1 MLILGVVTI
10 ACGFIFFFFL
20 VDNPRSRLLRLTP
33 EQLAAVEERIKDNAV
48 VITKEIKYHQIIEAI
63 KEPRLYCFA
72 FASMLINFQ
81 NGALNTFSSIITQGF
96 GFAVSLK
103 LISHS
108 ICIKLL
114 SQWPSFLQGVDAIL
128 LTVPSGVVTVIYIL
142 AAIWYNRRYGNTLY
156 VAMVLLGFS
165 ILGLVLL
172 LAIPLAKAKLLGLY
186 LCWSFVAAYTMLLV
200 SLVCPYLVIVMLLS
214 RSSFANLHFV
224 LSFLSKKS
232 NNVSGYTK
240 KIFYSSVLIVLYT
253 VRR

>member
-114 SQWPSFLQGVDAIL
+114 SQ
-128 LTVPSGVVTVIYIL
+128 
-142 AAIWYNRRYGNTLY
+142 
-156 VAMVLLGFS
+156 
-165 ILGLVLL
+165 
-172 LAIPLAKAKLLGLY
+172 
-186 LCWSFVAAYTMLLV
+186 
-200 SLVCPYLVIVMLLS
+200 
-214 RSSFANLHFV
+214 
-224 LSFLSKKS
+224 
-232 NNVSGYTK
+232 
-240 KIFYSSVLIVLYT
+240 
-253 VRR
+253 